1 MKKQNIKTYI
11 LMSQMKSKY
20 IAIIFAVIICGSIGY
35 LYWNLLEAIN
45 RNPYSISKASTDTV
59 RKDSV
64 FIVLVHDSD
73 SANSKSMVKVCN
85 TGWSTDSLK
94 VDSIIKRNENI
105 SRSITNNTHKVDSLS
120 TIVDRINGQY
130 VSVIDMLI
138 DKFNTWV
145 GFWLALL
152 SLILLIV
159 SVWQYLKIDKY
170 KERIDKLEVDSKKE
184 AEGIQKQSESLEIQ
198 MSNLQKQAKV
208 YLDTQISVHQYS
220 TLENRMTSLLL
231 CMSSVPDP
239 QVFSNS
245 EERKE
250 QVNYYLGLVSGLL
263 IKYFKLIEQESE
275 CHKLPEETVACI
287 PMVLLNLRLS
297 LIRIQGMFRDP
308 GMFTAFVR
316 LSKLIKKNEESI
328 RRTQLFGKSE
338 LKGLG
343 VLVKSF
349 NDFKTE
355 IANCNEVV

>member
-1 MKKQNIKTYI
+1 
-11 LMSQMKSKY
+11 
-20 IAIIFAVIICGSIGY
+20 
-35 LYWNLLEAIN
+35 
-45 RNPYSISKASTDTV
+45 
-59 RKDSV
+59 
-64 FIVLVHDSD
+64 
-73 SANSKSMVKVCN
+73 MVKVCN
-85 TGWSTDSLK
+85 TSWSTDSLRL
-94 VDSIIKRNENI
+94 DSIIKRNENI

-120 TIVDRINGQY
+120 TIVDKINGQY

-170 KERIDKLEVDSKKE
+170 KERINKLEEDSKE
-184 AEGIQKQSESLEIQ
+184 ATEEIQ
-198 MSNLQKQAKV
+198 IQMANLQKQAKV
-208 YLDTQISVHQYS
+208 YLDTQISIHQYS

-239 QVFSNS
+239 QVFSDS

-275 CHKLPEETVACI
+275 CHKLPEGTVACI

-308 GMFTAFVR
+308 GIYIAFV
-316 LSKLIKKNEESI
+316 KLINQIEKNEASI
-328 RRTQLFGKSE
+328 RRTQLFNKSDVKE
-338 LKGLG
+338 LGT
-343 VLVKSF
+343 LVKSF

-355 IANCNEVV
+355 IANCKEVV

>member
-20 IAIIFAVIICGSIGY
+20 IALIFAVIICGSIGY
-35 LYWNLLEAIN
+35 LYWNLLGAIN
-45 RNPYSISKASTDTV
+45 RNPYSISKEPTDTV

-64 FIVLVHDSD
+64 FIILIHDSD
-73 SANSKSMVKVCN
+73 SVMDKKMVKVCN
-85 TGWSTDSLK
+85 TSWSTDSLRL
-94 VDSIIKRNENI
+94 DSIIKRNENI

-120 TIVDRINGQY
+120 TIVDKINGQY
-130 VSVIDMLI
+130 ASVIDMLI

-170 KERIDKLEVDSKKE
+170 KERINKLEEDSKE
-184 AEGIQKQSESLEIQ
+184 ATEKNQIQ
-198 MSNLQKQAKV
+198 MANLQKQAKI
-208 YLDTQISVHQYS
+208 YLDTQISIHQYS

-239 QVFSNS
+239 QVFSDS

-275 CHKLPEETVACI
+275 CHKLPEGTVACI

-297 LIRIQGMFRDP
+297 LLRIQGMFRDP
-308 GMFTAFVR
+308 GIYIAFV
-316 LSKLIKKNEESI
+316 KLINQIEKNEASI
-328 RRTQLFGKSE
+328 RRTQLFNKSDVKE
-338 LKGLG
+338 LGT
-343 VLVKSF
+343 LVKSF

-355 IANCNEVV
+355 IANCKEVV

>member
-1 MKKQNIKTYI
+1 
-11 LMSQMKSKY
+11 MSQMKSKY
-20 IAIIFAVIICGSIGY
+20 IALIFAVIICGSIGY
-35 LYWNLLEAIN
+35 LYWDLLGAIN
-45 RNPYSISKASTDTV
+45 RNPYSISKEPTDTV

-64 FIVLVHDSD
+64 FIILIHDSD
-73 SANSKSMVKVCN
+73 SVMDKKMVKVCN
-85 TGWSTDSLK
+85 TSWSTDSLRL
-94 VDSIIKRNENI
+94 DSIIKRNENI

-120 TIVDRINGQY
+120 TIVDKINGQY

-170 KERIDKLEVDSKKE
+170 KERINKLEEDSKE
-184 AEGIQKQSESLEIQ
+184 ATEEIQ
-198 MSNLQKQAKV
+198 IQMANLQKQAKV
-208 YLDTQISVHQYS
+208 YLDTQISIHQYS

-239 QVFSNS
+239 QVFSDS

-275 CHKLPEETVACI
+275 CHELPEGTVACI

-308 GMFTAFVR
+308 GIYIAFV
-316 LSKLIKKNEESI
+316 KLINQIEKNEASI
-328 RRTQLFGKSE
+328 RRTQLFNKSDVKE
-338 LKGLG
+338 LGT
-343 VLVKSF
+343 LVKSF

-355 IANCNEVV
+355 IANCKEVV

>member
-1 MKKQNIKTYI
+1 MFII
-11 LMSQMKSKY
+11 L
-20 IAIIFAVIICGSIGY
+20 I
-35 LYWNLLEAIN
+35 
-45 RNPYSISKASTDTV
+45 
-59 RKDSV
+59 
-64 FIVLVHDSD
+64 HDSD
-73 SANSKSMVKVCN
+73 SVMDKKMVKVCN
-85 TGWSTDSLK
+85 TSWSTDSLRL
-94 VDSIIKRNENI
+94 DSIIKRNENI

-120 TIVDRINGQY
+120 TIVDKINGQY

-170 KERIDKLEVDSKKE
+170 KERINKLEEDSKE
-184 AEGIQKQSESLEIQ
+184 ATEEIQ
-198 MSNLQKQAKV
+198 IQMANLQKQAKV
-208 YLDTQISVHQYS
+208 YLDTQISIHQYS

-239 QVFSNS
+239 QVFSDS

-275 CHKLPEETVACI
+275 CHELPEGTVACI

-308 GMFTAFVR
+308 GIYIAFV
-316 LSKLIKKNEESI
+316 KLINQIEKNEASI
-328 RRTQLFGKSE
+328 RRTQLFNKSDVKE
-338 LKGLG
+338 LGT
-343 VLVKSF
+343 LVKSF

-355 IANCNEVV
+355 IANCKEVV

>member
-1 MKKQNIKTYI
+1 MFI
-11 LMSQMKSKY
+11 LL
-20 IAIIFAVIICGSIGY
+20 I
-35 LYWNLLEAIN
+35 
-45 RNPYSISKASTDTV
+45 
-59 RKDSV
+59 
-64 FIVLVHDSD
+64 HDSD
-73 SANSKSMVKVCN
+73 SVMDKKMVKVCN
-85 TGWSTDSLK
+85 TSWSTDSLRL
-94 VDSIIKRNENI
+94 DSIIKRNENI

-120 TIVDRINGQY
+120 TIVDKINGQY
-130 VSVIDMLI
+130 ASVIDMLI

-170 KERIDKLEVDSKKE
+170 KERINKLEEDSKE
-184 AEGIQKQSESLEIQ
+184 ATEKIQIQ
-198 MSNLQKQAKV
+198 MANLQKQAKI
-208 YLDTQISVHQYS
+208 YLDTQISIHQYS

-239 QVFSNS
+239 QVFSDS

-275 CHKLPEETVACI
+275 CHKLPEGTVACI

-297 LIRIQGMFRDP
+297 LLRIQGMFRDP
-308 GMFTAFVR
+308 GIYIAFV
-316 LSKLIKKNEESI
+316 KLINQIEKNEASI
-328 RRTQLFGKSE
+328 RRTQLFNKSDVKE
-338 LKGLG
+338 LGT
-343 VLVKSF
+343 LVKSF

-355 IANCNEVV
+355 IANCKEVV

>member
-20 IAIIFAVIICGSIGY
+20 IALIFAVIICGSIGY
-35 LYWNLLEAIN
+35 LYWNLLGAIN
-45 RNPYSISKASTDTV
+45 RNPYSISKEPTDTV

-64 FIVLVHDSD
+64 FILLIHDSD
-73 SANSKSMVKVCN
+73 SVMDKKMVKVCN
-85 TGWSTDSLK
+85 TSWSTDSLRL
-94 VDSIIKRNENI
+94 DSIIKRNENI

-120 TIVDRINGQY
+120 TIVDKINGQY
-130 VSVIDMLI
+130 ASVIDMLI

-170 KERIDKLEVDSKKE
+170 KERINKLEEDSKE
-184 AEGIQKQSESLEIQ
+184 ATEKIQIQ
-198 MSNLQKQAKV
+198 MANLQKQAKI
-208 YLDTQISVHQYS
+208 YLDTQISIHQYS

-239 QVFSNS
+239 QVFSDS

-275 CHKLPEETVACI
+275 CHKLPEGTVACI

-297 LIRIQGMFRDP
+297 LLRIQGMFRDP
-308 GMFTAFVR
+308 GIYIAFV
-316 LSKLIKKNEESI
+316 KLINQIEKNEASI
-328 RRTQLFGKSE
+328 RRTQLFNKSDVKE
-338 LKGLG
+338 LGT
-343 VLVKSF
+343 LVKSF

-355 IANCNEVV
+355 IANCKEVV

>member
-20 IAIIFAVIICGSIGY
+20 IALIFAVIICGSIGY
-35 LYWNLLEAIN
+35 LYRNLLGAIN
-45 RNPYSISKASTDTV
+45 RNPYSISKEPTDTV

-64 FIVLVHDSD
+64 FIILIHDSD
-73 SANSKSMVKVCN
+73 SVMKEKTVKVCN
-85 TGWSTDSLK
+85 TSWPTDSLRL
-94 VDSIIKRNENI
+94 DSIIKRNENI

-120 TIVDRINGQY
+120 TIVDKINGQY

-170 KERIDKLEVDSKKE
+170 KERINKLEEDSKE
-184 AEGIQKQSESLEIQ
+184 ATEKIQIQ
-198 MSNLQKQAKV
+198 MANLQKQAKV
-208 YLDTQISVHQYS
+208 YLDTQISIHQYS

-239 QVFSNS
+239 QVFSDS

-275 CHKLPEETVACI
+275 CHKLPEGTVACI

-308 GMFTAFVR
+308 GIYIAFV
-316 LSKLIKKNEESI
+316 KLINQIEKNEASI
-328 RRTQLFGKSE
+328 RRTQLFNKSDVKE
-338 LKGLG
+338 LGT
-343 VLVKSF
+343 LVKSF

-355 IANCNEVV
+355 IANCKEVV

>member
-1 MKKQNIKTYI
+1 M
-11 LMSQMKSKY
+11 
-20 IAIIFAVIICGSIGY
+20 IALIFAVIICGSIGY
-35 LYWNLLEAIN
+35 LYWNLLGAIN
-45 RNPYSISKASTDTV
+45 RNPYSISKEPTDTV

-64 FIVLVHDSD
+64 FIILIHDSD
-73 SANSKSMVKVCN
+73 SVMDKKMVKVCN
-85 TGWSTDSLK
+85 TSWSTDSLRL
-94 VDSIIKRNENI
+94 DSIIKRNENI

-120 TIVDRINGQY
+120 TIVDKINGQY
-130 VSVIDMLI
+130 ASVIDMLI

-170 KERIDKLEVDSKKE
+170 KERINKLEEDSKE
-184 AEGIQKQSESLEIQ
+184 ATEEIQ
-198 MSNLQKQAKV
+198 IQMANLQKRAKV
-208 YLDTQISVHQYS
+208 YLDTQISIHQYS

-239 QVFSNS
+239 QVFSDS

-275 CHKLPEETVACI
+275 CHKLPEGTVACI

-308 GMFTAFVR
+308 GIYIAFV
-316 LSKLIKKNEESI
+316 KLINQIEKNEASI
-328 RRTQLFGKSE
+328 RRTQLFNKSDVKE
-338 LKGLG
+338 LGT
-343 VLVKSF
+343 LVKSF

-355 IANCNEVV
+355 IANCKEVV

>member
-1 MKKQNIKTYI
+1 
-11 LMSQMKSKY
+11 MSQMKSKY
-20 IAIIFAVIICGSIGY
+20 IALIFAVIICGSIGY
-35 LYWNLLEAIN
+35 LYWDLLGAIN
-45 RNPYSISKASTDTV
+45 RNPYSISKEPTDTV

-64 FIVLVHDSD
+64 FIILIHDSD
-73 SANSKSMVKVCN
+73 SVMDKKMVKVCN
-85 TGWSTDSLK
+85 TSWSTDCLRL
-94 VDSIIKRNENI
+94 DSIIKRNENI

-120 TIVDRINGQY
+120 TIVDKINGQY

-170 KERIDKLEVDSKKE
+170 KERINKLEEDSKE
-184 AEGIQKQSESLEIQ
+184 ATEEIQ
-198 MSNLQKQAKV
+198 IQMANLQKQAKV
-208 YLDTQISVHQYS
+208 YLDTQISIHQYS

-239 QVFSNS
+239 QVFSDS

-275 CHKLPEETVACI
+275 CHELPEGTVACI

-308 GMFTAFVR
+308 GIYIAFV
-316 LSKLIKKNEESI
+316 KLINQIEKNEASI
-328 RRTQLFGKSE
+328 RRTQLFNKSDVKE
-338 LKGLG
+338 LGT
-343 VLVKSF
+343 LVKSF

-355 IANCNEVV
+355 IANCKEVV

>member
-1 MKKQNIKTYI
+1 
-11 LMSQMKSKY
+11 MSQMKSKY
-20 IAIIFAVIICGSIGY
+20 IALIFAVIICGSIGY
-35 LYWNLLEAIN
+35 LYWNLLGAIN
-45 RNPYSISKASTDTV
+45 RNPYSISKEPTDTV

-64 FIVLVHDSD
+64 FIILIHDSD
-73 SANSKSMVKVCN
+73 SVMDKKMVKVCN
-85 TGWSTDSLK
+85 TSWSTDSLRL
-94 VDSIIKRNENI
+94 DSIIKRNENI

-120 TIVDRINGQY
+120 TIVDKINGQY
-130 VSVIDMLI
+130 ASVIDMLI

-170 KERIDKLEVDSKKE
+170 KERINKLEKDSKE
-184 AEGIQKQSESLEIQ
+184 ATEKIQIQ
-198 MSNLQKQAKV
+198 MANLQKQAKI
-208 YLDTQISVHQYS
+208 YLDTQISIHQYS

-239 QVFSNS
+239 QVFSDS

-275 CHKLPEETVACI
+275 CHKLPEGTVACI

-297 LIRIQGMFRDP
+297 LLRIQGMFRDP
-308 GMFTAFVR
+308 GIYIAFV
-316 LSKLIKKNEESI
+316 KLINQIEKNEASI
-328 RRTQLFGKSE
+328 RRTQLFNKSDVKE
-338 LKGLG
+338 LGT
-343 VLVKSF
+343 LVKSF

-355 IANCNEVV
+355 IANCKEVV

>member
-1 MKKQNIKTYI
+1 
-11 LMSQMKSKY
+11 MSQMKSKY
-20 IAIIFAVIICGSIGY
+20 IALIFAVIICGAIGY
-35 LYWNLLEAIN
+35 LYWNLLGAIN
-45 RNPYSISKASTDTV
+45 RNPYSISKEPTDTV

-64 FIVLVHDSD
+64 FIILIHDSD
-73 SANSKSMVKVCN
+73 SVVNKKMVKVCN
-85 TGWSTDSLK
+85 TSWSTDSLRL
-94 VDSIIKRNENI
+94 DSIIKRNENI

-120 TIVDRINGQY
+120 TIVDKINGQY

-170 KERIDKLEVDSKKE
+170 KERINKLEEDSKE
-184 AEGIQKQSESLEIQ
+184 ATEKIQIQ

-208 YLDTQISVHQYS
+208 YLDTQISIHQYS

-239 QVFSNS
+239 QVFSDS

-275 CHKLPEETVACI
+275 CHKLPEGTVACI

-297 LIRIQGMFRDP
+297 LLRIQGMFRDP
-308 GMFTAFVR
+308 GIYIAFV
-316 LSKLIKKNEESI
+316 KLINQIEKNEASI
-328 RRTQLFGKSE
+328 RRTQLFNKSDVKE
-338 LKGLG
+338 LGT
-343 VLVKSF
+343 LVKSF

-355 IANCNEVV
+355 IANCKEVV

>member
-1 MKKQNIKTYI
+1 
-11 LMSQMKSKY
+11 MSQMKSKY
-20 IAIIFAVIICGSIGY
+20 IALIFAVIICGSIGY
-35 LYWNLLEAIN
+35 LYWDLLGAIN
-45 RNPYSISKASTDTV
+45 RNPYSISKEPTDTV

-64 FIVLVHDSD
+64 FIILIHDSD
-73 SANSKSMVKVCN
+73 SVMDKKMVKVCN
-85 TGWSTDSLK
+85 TSWSTDSLRL
-94 VDSIIKRNENI
+94 DSIIKRNENI

-120 TIVDRINGQY
+120 TIVDKINGQY

-170 KERIDKLEVDSKKE
+170 KERINKLEEDSKE
-184 AEGIQKQSESLEIQ
+184 ATEEIQ
-198 MSNLQKQAKV
+198 IQMANLQKQAKV
-208 YLDTQISVHQYS
+208 YLDTQISIHQYS

-239 QVFSNS
+239 QVFSDS

-275 CHKLPEETVACI
+275 CHELPEGTVACI

-308 GMFTAFVR
+308 GIYIAF
-316 LSKLIKKNEESI
+316 LKLINQIEKNEASI
-328 RRTQLFGKSE
+328 RRTQLFNKSDVKE
-338 LKGLG
+338 LGT
-343 VLVKSF
+343 LVKSF

-355 IANCNEVV
+355 IANCKEVV

>member
-1 MKKQNIKTYI
+1 
-11 LMSQMKSKY
+11 MSQMKSKY
-20 IAIIFAVIICGSIGY
+20 IALIFAVIICGSIGY
-35 LYWNLLEAIN
+35 LYWNLLGAIN
-45 RNPYSISKASTDTV
+45 RNPYSISKEPTDTV

-64 FIVLVHDSD
+64 FIILIHDSD
-73 SANSKSMVKVCN
+73 SVVNKKMVKVCN
-85 TGWSTDSLK
+85 TSWSTDSLRL
-94 VDSIIKRNENI
+94 DSIIKRNENI
-105 SRSITNNTHKVDSLS
+105 SRSIANNTHKVDSLS
-120 TIVDRINGQY
+120 TIVDKINGQY

-170 KERIDKLEVDSKKE
+170 KERINKLEEDSKE
-184 AEGIQKQSESLEIQ
+184 ATEKIQIQ
-198 MSNLQKQAKV
+198 MANLQKQAKV
-208 YLDTQISVHQYS
+208 YLDTQISIHQYS

-239 QVFSNS
+239 QVFSDS

-275 CHKLPEETVACI
+275 CHKLPEGTVACI

-297 LIRIQGMFRDP
+297 LLRIQGMFRDP
-308 GMFTAFVR
+308 GIYIAFV
-316 LSKLIKKNEESI
+316 KLINQIEKNEASI
-328 RRTQLFGKSE
+328 RRTQLFNKSDVKE
-338 LKGLG
+338 LGT
-343 VLVKSF
+343 LVKSF

-355 IANCNEVV
+355 IANCKEVV

>member
-1 MKKQNIKTYI
+1 
-11 LMSQMKSKY
+11 MSQMKSKY
-20 IAIIFAVIICGSIGY
+20 IALIFAVIICGSIGY
-35 LYWNLLEAIN
+35 LYWDLLGAIN
-45 RNPYSISKASTDTV
+45 RNPYSISKEPTDTV

-64 FIVLVHDSD
+64 FIILIHDSD
-73 SANSKSMVKVCN
+73 SVMDKKMVKVCN
-85 TGWSTDSLK
+85 TSWSTDSLRL
-94 VDSIIKRNENI
+94 DSIIKRNENI

-120 TIVDRINGQY
+120 TIVDKINGQY
-130 VSVIDMLI
+130 VSVIDILI

-170 KERIDKLEVDSKKE
+170 KERINKLEEDSKE
-184 AEGIQKQSESLEIQ
+184 ATEEIQ
-198 MSNLQKQAKV
+198 IQMANLQKQAKV
-208 YLDTQISVHQYS
+208 YLDTQISIHQYS

-239 QVFSNS
+239 QVFSDS

-250 QVNYYLGLVSGLL
+250 QVNYYLGLLSGLL

-275 CHKLPEETVACI
+275 CHELPEGTVACI

-308 GMFTAFVR
+308 GIYIAFV
-316 LSKLIKKNEESI
+316 KLINQIEKNEASI
-328 RRTQLFGKSE
+328 RRTQLFNKSDVKE
-338 LKGLG
+338 LGT
-343 VLVKSF
+343 LVKSF

-355 IANCNEVV
+355 IANCKEVV

>member
-20 IAIIFAVIICGSIGY
+20 IALIFAVIICGSIGY
-35 LYWNLLEAIN
+35 LYWNLLGAIN
-45 RNPYSISKASTDTV
+45 RNPYSISKEPTDTV

-64 FIVLVHDSD
+64 FIILIHDSD
-73 SANSKSMVKVCN
+73 SVMDKKMVKVCN
-85 TGWSTDSLK
+85 TSWSTDSLRL
-94 VDSIIKRNENI
+94 DSIIKRNENI

-120 TIVDRINGQY
+120 TIVDKINGQY
-130 VSVIDMLI
+130 ASVIDMLI

-170 KERIDKLEVDSKKE
+170 KERINKLEEDSKE
-184 AEGIQKQSESLEIQ
+184 ATGKIQIQ
-198 MSNLQKQAKV
+198 MANLQKQAKI
-208 YLDTQISVHQYS
+208 YLDTQISIHQYS

-239 QVFSNS
+239 QVFSDS

-275 CHKLPEETVACI
+275 CHKLPEGTVACI

-297 LIRIQGMFRDP
+297 LLRIQGMFRDP
-308 GMFTAFVR
+308 GIYIAFV
-316 LSKLIKKNEESI
+316 KLINQIEKNEASI
-328 RRTQLFGKSE
+328 RRTQLFNKSDVKE
-338 LKGLG
+338 LGT
-343 VLVKSF
+343 LVKSF

-355 IANCNEVV
+355 IANCKEVV

>member
-1 MKKQNIKTYI
+1 
-11 LMSQMKSKY
+11 MSQMKSKY
-20 IAIIFAVIICGSIGY
+20 IALIFAVIICGSIGY
-35 LYWNLLEAIN
+35 LYWNLLGAIN
-45 RNPYSISKASTDTV
+45 RNPYSISKEPTDIV

-64 FIVLVHDSD
+64 FIILIHDSD
-73 SANSKSMVKVCN
+73 SVMDKKMVKVCN
-85 TGWSTDSLK
+85 TSWSTDSLRL
-94 VDSIIKRNENI
+94 DSIIKRNENI

-120 TIVDRINGQY
+120 TIVDKINGQY
-130 VSVIDMLI
+130 ASVIDMLI

-170 KERIDKLEVDSKKE
+170 KERINKLEEDSKE
-184 AEGIQKQSESLEIQ
+184 ATEEIQ
-198 MSNLQKQAKV
+198 IQMANLQKRAKV
-208 YLDTQISVHQYS
+208 YLDTQISIHQYS

-239 QVFSNS
+239 QVFSDS

-275 CHKLPEETVACI
+275 CHKLPEGTVACI

-308 GMFTAFVR
+308 GTYIAFV
-316 LSKLIKKNEESI
+316 KLINQIEKNEASI
-328 RRTQLFGKSE
+328 RRTQLFNKSDVKE
-338 LKGLG
+338 LGT
-343 VLVKSF
+343 LVKSF

-355 IANCNEVV
+355 IANCKEVV

>member
-1 MKKQNIKTYI
+1 
-11 LMSQMKSKY
+11 MSQMKSKY
-20 IAIIFAVIICGSIGY
+20 IALIFAVIICGSIGY
-35 LYWNLLEAIN
+35 LYWNLLGAIN
-45 RNPYSISKASTDTV
+45 RNPYSISKEPTDTV

-64 FIVLVHDSD
+64 FIILIHDSD
-73 SANSKSMVKVCN
+73 SVMDKKMVKVCN
-85 TGWSTDSLK
+85 TSWSTDSLRL
-94 VDSIIKRNENI
+94 DSIIKRNENI

-120 TIVDRINGQY
+120 TIVDKINGQY
-130 VSVIDMLI
+130 ASVIDMLI

-170 KERIDKLEVDSKKE
+170 KERINKLEEDSKE
-184 AEGIQKQSESLEIQ
+184 ATGKIQIQ
-198 MSNLQKQAKV
+198 MANLQKQAKI
-208 YLDTQISVHQYS
+208 YLDTQISIHQYS

-239 QVFSNS
+239 QVFSDS

-275 CHKLPEETVACI
+275 CHKLPEGTVACI

-297 LIRIQGMFRDP
+297 LLRIQGMFRDP
-308 GMFTAFVR
+308 GIYIAFV
-316 LSKLIKKNEESI
+316 KLINQIEKNEASI
-328 RRTQLFGKSE
+328 RRTQLFNKSDVKE
-338 LKGLG
+338 LGT
-343 VLVKSF
+343 LVKSF

-355 IANCNEVV
+355 IANCKEVV

>member
-1 MKKQNIKTYI
+1 
-11 LMSQMKSKY
+11 MSQMKSKY
-20 IAIIFAVIICGSIGY
+20 IALIFAVIICGSIGY
-35 LYWNLLEAIN
+35 LYWNLLGAIN
-45 RNPYSISKASTDTV
+45 RNPYSISKVSTDTV
-59 RKDSV
+59 KKDSV
-64 FIVLVHDSD
+64 FILLIHDRD
-73 SANSKSMVKVCN
+73 SVMNKKTAKVCN
-85 TGWSTDSLK
+85 TNWPTDSLRI
-94 VDSIIKRNENI
+94 DSIIKRNENI
-105 SRSITNNTHKVDSLS
+105 SRSITNNTHKIDSLS
-120 TIVDRINGQY
+120 TIVDKINGQY
-130 VSVIDMLI
+130 ASVIDMLI

-184 AEGIQKQSESLEIQ
+184 SEGIQKQSESLEIQ

-208 YLDTQISVHQYS
+208 YLDTQISIHQYS

-239 QVFSNS
+239 QVFRDS

-263 IKYFKLIEQESE
+263 IKYFKLIEKESE
-275 CHKLPEETVACI
+275 CHKLPEGTVACI

-308 GMFTAFVR
+308 GIFIAFAR
-316 LSKLIKKNEESI
+316 MIKLIERNEATI
-328 RRTQLFGKSE
+328 RKTQLFGKSE
-338 LKGLG
+338 VKELG
-343 VLVKSF
+343 ILVKSF
-349 NDFKTE
+349 NNLKTE

>member
-1 MKKQNIKTYI
+1 
-11 LMSQMKSKY
+11 MSQTKSKY
-20 IAIIFAVIICGSIGY
+20 IALIFAVIICGSIGY
-35 LYWNLLEAIN
+35 LYWNLLGAIN
-45 RNPYSISKASTDTV
+45 RNPYSISKEPTDTV

-64 FIVLVHDSD
+64 FIILIHDSD
-73 SANSKSMVKVCN
+73 SVMDKKMVKVCN
-85 TGWSTDSLK
+85 TSWSTDSLRL
-94 VDSIIKRNENI
+94 DSIIKRNENI

-120 TIVDRINGQY
+120 TIVDKINGQY
-130 VSVIDMLI
+130 ASVIDMLI

-170 KERIDKLEVDSKKE
+170 KERINKLEEDSKE
-184 AEGIQKQSESLEIQ
+184 ATEEIQ
-198 MSNLQKQAKV
+198 IQMANLQKQAKV
-208 YLDTQISVHQYS
+208 YLDTQISIHQYS

-239 QVFSNS
+239 QVFSDS

-275 CHKLPEETVACI
+275 CHKLPEGTVACI

-308 GMFTAFVR
+308 GIYIAFV
-316 LSKLIKKNEESI
+316 KLINQIEKNEASI
-328 RRTQLFGKSE
+328 RRTQLFNKSDVKE
-338 LKGLG
+338 LGT
-343 VLVKSF
+343 LVKSF

-355 IANCNEVV
+355 IANCKEVV

>member
-20 IAIIFAVIICGSIGY
+20 IALIFAVIICGAIGY
-35 LYWNLLEAIN
+35 LYWNLLGAIN
-45 RNPYSISKASTDTV
+45 RNPYSISKEPTDTV

-64 FIVLVHDSD
+64 FIILIHDSD
-73 SANSKSMVKVCN
+73 SVVNKKMVKVCN
-85 TGWSTDSLK
+85 TSWSTDSLRL
-94 VDSIIKRNENI
+94 DSIIKRNENI

-120 TIVDRINGQY
+120 TIVDKINGQY

-170 KERIDKLEVDSKKE
+170 KERINKLEEDSKE
-184 AEGIQKQSESLEIQ
+184 ATEKIQIQ

-208 YLDTQISVHQYS
+208 YLDTQISIHQYS

-239 QVFSNS
+239 QVFSDS

-250 QVNYYLGLVSGLL
+250 QVNY
-263 IKYFKLIEQESE
+263 
-275 CHKLPEETVACI
+275 
-287 PMVLLNLRLS
+287 
-297 LIRIQGMFRDP
+297 
-308 GMFTAFVR
+308 
-316 LSKLIKKNEESI
+316 
-328 RRTQLFGKSE
+328 
-338 LKGLG
+338 
-343 VLVKSF
+343 
-349 NDFKTE
+349 
-355 IANCNEVV
+355 

>member
-1 MKKQNIKTYI
+1 
-11 LMSQMKSKY
+11 MSQMKSKY
-20 IAIIFAVIICGSIGY
+20 IALIFAVIICGSIGY
-35 LYWNLLEAIN
+35 LYWNLLGAIN
-45 RNPYSISKASTDTV
+45 RNPYSISKGPTDTV

-64 FIVLVHDSD
+64 FIILIHDSD
-73 SANSKSMVKVCN
+73 SVVNKKMVKVCN
-85 TGWSTDSLK
+85 TSWSTDSLRL
-94 VDSIIKRNENI
+94 DSIIKRNENI

-120 TIVDRINGQY
+120 TIVDKINGQY

-170 KERIDKLEVDSKKE
+170 KERINKLEEDSKE
-184 AEGIQKQSESLEIQ
+184 ATEKIQIQ
-198 MSNLQKQAKV
+198 MANLQKQAKV
-208 YLDTQISVHQYS
+208 YLDTQISIHQYS

-239 QVFSNS
+239 QVFSDS

-275 CHKLPEETVACI
+275 CHKLPEGTVACI

-297 LIRIQGMFRDP
+297 LLRIQGMFRDP
-308 GMFTAFVR
+308 GIYIAFV
-316 LSKLIKKNEESI
+316 KLINQIEKNEASI
-328 RRTQLFGKSE
+328 RRTQLFNKSDVKE
-338 LKGLG
+338 LGT
-343 VLVKSF
+343 LVKSF

-355 IANCNEVV
+355 IANCKEVV

>member
-1 MKKQNIKTYI
+1 
-11 LMSQMKSKY
+11 MSQMKSKY
-20 IAIIFAVIICGSIGY
+20 IALIFAVIICGSIGY
-35 LYWNLLEAIN
+35 LYWNLLGAIN
-45 RNPYSISKASTDTV
+45 RNPYSISKEPTDTV

-64 FIVLVHDSD
+64 FIILIHDSA
-73 SANSKSMVKVCN
+73 SVVNKKMVKVCN
-85 TGWSTDSLK
+85 TSWSTDSLRL
-94 VDSIIKRNENI
+94 DSIIKRNENI

-120 TIVDRINGQY
+120 TIVDKINGQY

-170 KERIDKLEVDSKKE
+170 KERINKLEEDSKE
-184 AEGIQKQSESLEIQ
+184 ATEKIQIQ
-198 MSNLQKQAKV
+198 MANLQKQAKV
-208 YLDTQISVHQYS
+208 YLDTQISIHQYS

-239 QVFSNS
+239 QVFSDS

-275 CHKLPEETVACI
+275 CHKLPEGTVACI

-297 LIRIQGMFRDP
+297 LLRIQGMFRDP
-308 GMFTAFVR
+308 GIYIAFV
-316 LSKLIKKNEESI
+316 KLINQIEKNEASI
-328 RRTQLFGKSE
+328 RRTQLFNKSDVKE
-338 LKGLG
+338 LGT
-343 VLVKSF
+343 LVKSF

-355 IANCNEVV
+355 IANCKEVV

>member
-1 MKKQNIKTYI
+1 MFII
-11 LMSQMKSKY
+11 L
-20 IAIIFAVIICGSIGY
+20 I
-35 LYWNLLEAIN
+35 
-45 RNPYSISKASTDTV
+45 
-59 RKDSV
+59 
-64 FIVLVHDSD
+64 HDSD
-73 SANSKSMVKVCN
+73 SVMDKKMVKVCN
-85 TGWSTDSLK
+85 TSWSTDSLRL
-94 VDSIIKRNENI
+94 DSIIKRNENI

-120 TIVDRINGQY
+120 TIVDKINGQY

-170 KERIDKLEVDSKKE
+170 KERINKLEEDSKE
-184 AEGIQKQSESLEIQ
+184 ATEEIQ
-198 MSNLQKQAKV
+198 IQMANLQKQAKV
-208 YLDTQISVHQYS
+208 YLDTQISIHQYS

-239 QVFSNS
+239 QVFSDS

-275 CHKLPEETVACI
+275 CHKLPEGTVACI

-308 GMFTAFVR
+308 GIYIAFV
-316 LSKLIKKNEESI
+316 KLINQIEKNEASI
-328 RRTQLFGKSE
+328 RRTQLFNKSDVKE
-338 LKGLG
+338 LGT
-343 VLVKSF
+343 LVKSF

-355 IANCNEVV
+355 IANCKEVV

>member
-1 MKKQNIKTYI
+1 
-11 LMSQMKSKY
+11 MSQMKSKY
-20 IAIIFAVIICGSIGY
+20 IALIFAVIICVAIGY
-35 LYWNLLEAIN
+35 LYWNLLGAIN
-45 RNPYSISKASTDTV
+45 RNPYSISKEPTDTV

-64 FIVLVHDSD
+64 FIILIHDSD
-73 SANSKSMVKVCN
+73 SVVNKKMVKVCN
-85 TGWSTDSLK
+85 TSWSTDSLRL
-94 VDSIIKRNENI
+94 DSIIKRNENI

-120 TIVDRINGQY
+120 TIVDKINGQY

-159 SVWQYLKIDKY
+159 SVWRYLKIDKY
-170 KERIDKLEVDSKKE
+170 KERINKLEEDSKE
-184 AEGIQKQSESLEIQ
+184 ATEKIQIQ

-208 YLDTQISVHQYS
+208 YLDTQISIHQYS

-239 QVFSNS
+239 QVFSDS

-275 CHKLPEETVACI
+275 CHKLPEGTVACI

-297 LIRIQGMFRDP
+297 LLRIQGMFRDP
-308 GMFTAFVR
+308 GIYIAFV
-316 LSKLIKKNEESI
+316 KLINQIEKNEASI
-328 RRTQLFGKSE
+328 RRTQLFNKSDVKE
-338 LKGLG
+338 LGT
-343 VLVKSF
+343 LVKSF

-355 IANCNEVV
+355 IANCKEVV

>member
-1 MKKQNIKTYI
+1 
-11 LMSQMKSKY
+11 MSQMKSKY
-20 IAIIFAVIICGSIGY
+20 IALIFAVIICGSIGY
-35 LYWNLLEAIN
+35 LYWNLLGAIN
-45 RNPYSISKASTDTV
+45 RNPYSISKEPTDTV

-64 FIVLVHDSD
+64 FIILIHDSD
-73 SANSKSMVKVCN
+73 SVMDKKMVKVCN
-85 TGWSTDSLK
+85 TSWSTDSLRL
-94 VDSIIKRNENI
+94 DSIIKRNENI

-120 TIVDRINGQY
+120 TIVDKINGQY
-130 VSVIDMLI
+130 ASVIDMLI

-170 KERIDKLEVDSKKE
+170 KERINKLEEDSKE
-184 AEGIQKQSESLEIQ
+184 ATEEIQ
-198 MSNLQKQAKV
+198 IQMANLQKRAKV
-208 YLDTQISVHQYS
+208 YLDTQISIHQYS

-239 QVFSNS
+239 QVFSDS

-275 CHKLPEETVACI
+275 CHKLPEGTVACI

-308 GMFTAFVR
+308 GIYIAFV
-316 LSKLIKKNEESI
+316 KLINQIEKNEASI
-328 RRTQLFGKSE
+328 RRTQLFNKSDVKE
-338 LKGLG
+338 LGT
-343 VLVKSF
+343 LVKSF

-355 IANCNEVV
+355 IANCKEVV

>member
-1 MKKQNIKTYI
+1 
-11 LMSQMKSKY
+11 MSQMKSKY
-20 IAIIFAVIICGSIGY
+20 IALIFAVIICGSIGY
-35 LYWNLLEAIN
+35 LYWDLLGAIN
-45 RNPYSISKASTDTV
+45 RNPYSISKEPTDTV

-64 FIVLVHDSD
+64 FIILIHDSD
-73 SANSKSMVKVCN
+73 SVMDKKMVKVCN
-85 TGWSTDSLK
+85 TSWSTDSLRL
-94 VDSIIKRNENI
+94 DSIIKRNENI

-120 TIVDRINGQY
+120 TIVDKINGQY

-170 KERIDKLEVDSKKE
+170 KERINKLEEDSKE
-184 AEGIQKQSESLEIQ
+184 ATEEIQ
-198 MSNLQKQAKV
+198 IQMANLQKQAKV
-208 YLDTQISVHQYS
+208 YLDTQISIHQYS

-239 QVFSNS
+239 QVFSDS

-275 CHKLPEETVACI
+275 CHKLPEGTVACI

-308 GMFTAFVR
+308 GIYIAFV
-316 LSKLIKKNEESI
+316 KLINQIEKNEASI
-328 RRTQLFGKSE
+328 RRTQLFNKSDVKE
-338 LKGLG
+338 LGT
-343 VLVKSF
+343 LVKSF

-355 IANCNEVV
+355 IANCKEVV

>member
-1 MKKQNIKTYI
+1 MPIFIYKAATKNGQVVTNRVEEINRFILLRRLKNNDLLPISVTQINARGSRTLKKQ
-11 LMSQMKSKY
+11 
-20 IAIIFAVIICGSIGY
+20 
-35 LYWNLLEAIN
+35 
-45 RNPYSISKASTDTV
+45 
-59 RKDSV
+59 
-64 FIVLVHDSD
+64 
-73 SANSKSMVKVCN
+73 
-85 TGWSTDSLK
+85 
-94 VDSIIKRNENI
+94 KRNVESSSSILKNI
-105 SRSITNNTHKVDSLS
+105 RS
-120 TIVDRINGQY
+120 
-130 VSVIDMLI
+130 
-138 DKFNTWV
+138 
-145 GFWLALL
+145 
-152 SLILLIV
+152 
-159 SVWQYLKIDKY
+159 

-184 AEGIQKQSESLEIQ
+184 SEGIQKQSESLEIQ

-208 YLDTQISVHQYS
+208 YLDTQISIHQYS

-239 QVFSNS
+239 QVFSDS

-250 QVNYYLGLVSGLL
+250 QVNYYLDLVSGLL

-275 CHKLPEETVACI
+275 CHKLPEGTVACI

-308 GMFTAFVR
+308 GIYMAFV
-316 LSKLIKKNEESI
+316 KLINLIKTNEKSI

-338 LKGLG
+338 VKELG

>member
-1 MKKQNIKTYI
+1 
-11 LMSQMKSKY
+11 MSQMKSKY
-20 IAIIFAVIICGSIGY
+20 IALIFAVIICGAIGY
-35 LYWNLLEAIN
+35 LYWNLLGAIN
-45 RNPYSISKASTDTV
+45 RNPYSISKEPTDTV

-64 FIVLVHDSD
+64 FIILIHDSD
-73 SANSKSMVKVCN
+73 SVMDKKMVKVCN
-85 TGWSTDSLK
+85 TSWSTDSLRL
-94 VDSIIKRNENI
+94 DSIIKRNENI

-120 TIVDRINGQY
+120 TIVDKINGQY
-130 VSVIDMLI
+130 ASVIDMLI

-170 KERIDKLEVDSKKE
+170 KERINKLEEDSKE
-184 AEGIQKQSESLEIQ
+184 ATEEIQ
-198 MSNLQKQAKV
+198 IQMANLQKQAKV
-208 YLDTQISVHQYS
+208 YLDSQISIHQYS

-239 QVFSNS
+239 QVFSDS

-275 CHKLPEETVACI
+275 CHKLPEGTVACI

-297 LIRIQGMFRDP
+297 LLRIQGMFRDP
-308 GMFTAFVR
+308 GIYIAFV
-316 LSKLIKKNEESI
+316 KLINQIEKNEASI
-328 RRTQLFGKSE
+328 RRTQLFNKSDVKE
-338 LKGLG
+338 LGT
-343 VLVKSF
+343 LVKSF

-355 IANCNEVV
+355 IANCKEVV